1 MHQKISLIV
10 QPGDSF
16 FPIVRAIDRAD
27 RAINLTVFRM
37 DDPIIQRALIEARQ
51 RGVRIRVLIS
61 SSARGWR
68 EQNHKL
74 VKEAS
79 EAGIAT
85 RSPAGDSK
93 RARYHYKMMTVD
105 DKEAFVFTFNPT
117 RENLHYARDFGIEV
131 FSPAI
136 AGEINRLFD
145 ADWHD
150 RPFAADHESPLLVS
164 PFNSRQKITDL
175 LAGATS
181 SIQIADAK
189 LQDPAIVALLV
200 NKARSGIPVRVL
212 GDEQHSSKLPTEI
225 AFRAVARYRLHAK
238 CTIIDGATAVIGSMN
253 LRTESLDRRRELSIM
268 VDDAAILQ
276 QLNAVFESDWERR
289 AAPRSDNV
297 TTQVLRAFPPAC
309 PESAELPTPGLVLIS
324 RNSTLLRH
332 AINNGVT
339 TIGRAEENDV
349 VIRDPLVSRYHARI
363 VLEVGI
369 CTLTDLDSGNGSF
382 VNGERITGEKWL
394 RPGDVLRFSESEEF
408 RLLEV

>member
-51 RGVRIRVLIS
+51 RGVRVRVLLS
-61 SSARGWR
+61 SSARGWGER
-68 EQNHKL
+68 NHKL
-74 VKEAS
+74 LKEAS
-79 EAGIAT
+79 EGGIAT
-85 RSPAGDSK
+85 REPAGDSK

-105 DKEAFVFTFNPT
+105 DKKAFVFTFNPT

-131 FSPAI
+131 FSPAV
-136 AGEINRLFD
+136 AGEINRLFA

-150 RPFAADHESPLLVS
+150 RPFTANHESPLLVS
-164 PFNSRQKITDL
+164 PFNSRQKMTSL
-175 LAGATS
+175 LANAMS

-200 NKARSGIPVRVL
+200 KKARSGIPVRVL
-212 GDEQHSSKLPTEI
+212 GDEQYASTLPAEI

-253 LRTESLDRRRELSIM
+253 LRTESLDRRRELSIT
-268 VDDAAILQ
+268 VDDSAILR

-289 AAPRSDNV
+289 VPRSDN
-297 TTQVLRAFPPAC
+297 TATQVMRAFPPSD
-309 PESAELPTPGLVLIS
+309 PESAESPAPSFVMIS
-324 RNSTLLRH
+324 RNDKLLRH
-332 AINNGVT
+332 AINNGMT

-349 VIRDPLVSRYHARI
+349 VISDPLVSRYHAR
-363 VLEVGI
+363 LTLDTGI

-408 RLLEV
+408 RLVEV

>member
-51 RGVRIRVLIS
+51 RGVRVRVLLS
-61 SSARGWR
+61 SSARGWGER
-68 EQNHKL
+68 NHKL
-74 VKEAS
+74 LKEAS
-79 EAGIAT
+79 EGGIAT
-85 RSPAGDSK
+85 REPAGDSK

-105 DKEAFVFTFNPT
+105 DKKAFVFTFNPT

-131 FSPAI
+131 FSPAV
-136 AGEINRLFD
+136 AGEINRLFA

-150 RPFAADHESPLLVS
+150 RPFTANHESPLLIS
-164 PFNSRQKITDL
+164 PFNSRQKMSSL
-175 LAGATS
+175 LANARS

-200 NKARSGIPVRVL
+200 KKARSGIPVRVL
-212 GDEQHSSKLPTEI
+212 GDEQYASTLPAEI

-253 LRTESLDRRRELSIM
+253 LRTESLDRRRELSIT
-268 VDDAAILQ
+268 VDDSAILR

-289 AAPRSDNV
+289 APRSDN
-297 TTQVLRAFPPAC
+297 TATQVMRAFPPSY
-309 PESAELPTPGLVLIS
+309 PESVESPAPSFVMIS
-324 RNSTLLRH
+324 RNDTLLRH
-332 AINNGVT
+332 AINNGMT

-349 VIRDPLVSRYHARI
+349 VISDPLVSRYHAR
-363 VLEVGI
+363 LALNAGI

-382 VNGERITGEKWL
+382 VNGERITGEKRL
-394 RPGDVLRFSESEEF
+394 RPGDVLRFSESEDF